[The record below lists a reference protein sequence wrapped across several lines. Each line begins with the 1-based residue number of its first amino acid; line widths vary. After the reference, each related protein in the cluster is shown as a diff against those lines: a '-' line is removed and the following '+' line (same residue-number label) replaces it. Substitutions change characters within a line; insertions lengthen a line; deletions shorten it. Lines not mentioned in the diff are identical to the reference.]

1 MYIAPWVVVGNK
13 FISKNKSL
21 IINDLFFLFRCHVEL
36 IYFCVSLHFSLEKID
51 MEKAE
56 KFYQFRSEKVM
67 VAFNVKEIKDCEHL
81 DLLLSDL
88 EGTLASHE
96 ATTLDLA
103 LHRYQN
109 MGRGWN
115 EEELKMHFI
124 STILNICDVNIPEV
138 CKTFYERPLTGI
150 LNGYEL
156 HVVTDCMVASYNV
169 AGQPVRPYFFLQE
182 FKQAQRFG
190 KTDPEGQMLVAM
202 LLAQQI
208 NQNDDIL
215 YGCYVVEN
223 NWRFTT
229 LNGSN
234 YCVSRQFDA
243 TKKSDL
249 LEIVFVLRKLKSLI
263 LNK

>member
-1 MYIAPWVVVGNK
+1 
-13 FISKNKSL
+13 
-21 IINDLFFLFRCHVEL
+21 
-36 IYFCVSLHFSLEKID
+36 

-56 KFYQFRSEKVM
+56 KFHQLLVEKVM
-67 VAFNVKEIKDCEHL
+67 VAFNVKEIKDCKHL

-124 STILNICDVNIPEV
+124 STILNICDVNIPEI

-169 AGQPVRPYFFLQE
+169 AGFEGKIYTLISLFFPYN
-182 FKQAQRFG
+182 APRC
-190 KTDPEGQMLVAM
+190 A
-202 LLAQQI
+202 
-208 NQNDDIL
+208 
-215 YGCYVVEN
+215 
-223 NWRFTT
+223 
-229 LNGSN
+229 
-234 YCVSRQFDA
+234 
-243 TKKSDL
+243 
-249 LEIVFVLRKLKSLI
+249 
-263 LNK
+263 